1 MPKKILMKQHYS
13 SNNNHFSQL
22 KNSVFLILVI
32 LSILAVVVA
41 TLYPFNFSVP
51 DNISKRELVNSFDN
65 NSFFNDQVN
74 NVLLFLPLGFGLT
87 GLLQRKAKLIVQ
99 IIAAI
104 LASAALS
111 SSVELL
117 QILVPSRTPTPADI
131 FNNSFGGFLGL
142 ICFYIWNSKSF
153 KAILQR
159 IENSQASNSISK
171 ITLFFAGYIILT
183 FLLTI
188 PWQATTNL
196 SGWNSSFPLIIG
208 NERTA
213 DRGWEGNIS
222 ELNITNRA
230 FSQNQVKQ
238 LFSQSNNFPTQ
249 GDSLLASYEFNGQ
262 APYKDKTGKQP
273 DLVWQGES
281 TTQNQNKV
289 FISPNRWLQ
298 TATPVTS
305 LTESISKTSKF
316 TISTTL
322 TTTKTEQ
329 NGPARIIS
337 LSNDSFRRNF
347 TLGQQGSDLVFRVR
361 TPLTGANAADV
372 KLDVPGVFKDA
383 KPHHIVITYSK
394 SSLIIYVD
402 NIANIHT
409 LNLLDLIPKEKR
421 FFYYGLTFIPLGLC
435 LALLTTLAKRKINF
449 YRFMLPAGII
459 LPSLILEGILVQE
472 SGKSISPKNLFM
484 GILFTAGTMLILK
497 ARTGSSEQLSV
508 NSEQ

>member
-1 MPKKILMKQHYS
+1 MPYNLFMKQHYNS
-13 SNNNHFSQL
+13 QTDRSNQL
-22 KNSVFLILVI
+22 SNSVFLFLVI
-32 LSILAVVVA
+32 FSILAVVVA
-41 TLYPFNFSVP
+41 TLYPFNFSLP

-74 NVLLFLPLGFGLT
+74 NVILFLPLGFGLT
-87 GLLQRKAKLIVQ
+87 GLLQTKKAKLIWQ
-99 IIAAI
+99 IVAVI

-142 ICFYIWNSKSF
+142 ICFYIWNSQSF

-159 IENSQASNSISK
+159 IEDSKASNSINK
-171 ITLFFAGYIILT
+171 ITLFFTGYIILT

-196 SGWNSSFPLIIG
+196 SGWNPSFPLIIG

-222 ELNITNRA
+222 ELNITNQA
-230 FSQNQVKQ
+230 FTQNQVKQ
-238 LFSQSNNFPTQ
+238 VFSSNNNFPIQ
-249 GDSLLASYEFNGQ
+249 ADSLIASYDFTGQ

-273 DLVWQGES
+273 DFLWNGES
-281 TTQNQNKV
+281 TTQNENQNQV

-298 TATPVTS
+298 TATPVKS
-305 LTESISKTSKF
+305 LSESISKTSEF

-322 TTTKTEQ
+322 TTTNTEQ

-361 TPLTGANAADV
+361 TPLTGANASDV
-372 KLDVPGVFKDA
+372 KLEVPLVFKDA
-383 KPHHIVITYSK
+383 KPHQIVITYSK

-435 LALLTTLAKRKINF
+435 LALLTTLARRKIKF
-449 YRFMLPAGII
+449 YRVMLPAGII

-472 SGKSISPKNLFM
+472 SGKSINPKNLFL

-497 ARTGSSEQLSV
+497 ARTG
-508 NSEQ
+508 NSEK

>member
-1 MPKKILMKQHYS
+1 MNQ
-13 SNNNHFSQL
+13 NNNSQSNHYSQL

-32 LSILAVVVA
+32 FSILAVVVA
-41 TLYPFNFSVP
+41 TLYPFNFSLP

-87 GLLQRKAKLIVQ
+87 GLLQRRKANLILQ
-99 IIAAI
+99 IVAVII
-104 LASAALS
+104 ASAALS

-142 ICFYIWNSKSF
+142 ICFYIWNSKGF
-153 KAILQR
+153 KAILQG
-159 IENSQASNSISK
+159 IEDSKASNSISK
-171 ITLFFAGYIILT
+171 ITLFFTGYIILT

-196 SGWNSSFPLIIG
+196 SGWNPSFPLIIG
-208 NERTA
+208 NEKTA
-213 DRGWEGNIS
+213 DRGWEGYIS
-222 ELNITNRA
+222 ELNITNKALSR
-230 FSQNQVKQ
+230 NQVKQ
-238 LFSQSNNFPTQ
+238 VFSQSNNFPNI
-249 GDSLLASYEFNGQ
+249 GDSLIASYEFTGK
-262 APYKDKTGKQP
+262 APYKDKAGKQP
-273 DLVWQGES
+273 DLLWQGES
-281 TTQNQNKV
+281 ATENQNQV

-298 TATPVTS
+298 TATPVES
-305 LTESISKTSKF
+305 LSENISKTSEF

-322 TTTKTEQ
+322 TTTNTEQ

-337 LSNDSFRRNF
+337 LSNDVFRRNF
-347 TLGQQGSDLVFRVR
+347 TLAQQGSDLVFRVR
-361 TPLTGANAADV
+361 TPLTGANASDV
-372 KLDVPGVFKDA
+372 KLEVPGVFKDA
-383 KPHHIVITYSK
+383 KPHQIVINYSK

-435 LALLTTLAKRKINF
+435 LALLTTLARRKINF
-449 YRFMLPAGII
+449 YRLMLPAGII

-472 SGKSISPKNLFM
+472 SGKSINPKNLFL
-484 GILFTAGTMLILK
+484 GVLFTAGTMLILK
-497 ARTGSSEQLSV
+497 ARAGSSEELGVRS
-508 NSEQ
+508 

>member
-1 MPKKILMKQHYS
+1 MIAYNLFMKQHYS
-13 SNNNHFSQL
+13 SKNNRYSQL
-22 KNSVFLILVI
+22 RNSVFLILVI
-32 LSILAVVVA
+32 FSILAVVVA
-41 TLYPFNFSVP
+41 TLYPFNFSLP

-87 GLLQRKAKLIVQ
+87 GLLQRKAKLVVQ

-131 FNNSFGGFLGL
+131 FNNSCGGFLGL

-159 IENSQASNSISK
+159 IETSKASNSISK
-171 ITLFFAGYIILT
+171 ITLFFTGYIILT

-196 SGWNSSFPLIIG
+196 SGWNPNFPLIIG

-222 ELNITNRA
+222 ELNITNKA

-238 LFSQSNNFPTQ
+238 VFSQSNNFPTQ
-249 GDSLLASYEFNGQ
+249 GDSLIASYDFTGK
-262 APYKDKTGKQP
+262 APYKDKAGKQP
-273 DLVWQGES
+273 DLLWQGES
-281 TTQNQNKV
+281 TTQNENQV

-298 TATPVTS
+298 TATPVES
-305 LTESISKTSKF
+305 LSESIRKTSEF
-316 TISTTL
+316 TIFTTL
-322 TTTKTEQ
+322 TTTNTEQ
-329 NGPARIIS
+329 TGPARIIS

-347 TLGQQGSDLVFRVR
+347 TLGQQASDLVFRVR

-372 KLDVPGVFKDA
+372 KLQVPNVFKDA
-383 KPHHIVITYSK
+383 KPHQIVITYSK

-435 LALLTTLAKRKINF
+435 LALLTTLARRKINF
-449 YRFMLPAGII
+449 YRLMLPAGII

-472 SGKSISPKNLFM
+472 SGKNISPKNLFL

-497 ARTGSSEQLSV
+497 ARTG

>member
-1 MPKKILMKQHYS
+1 MKQHYS
-13 SNNNHFSQL
+13 SL
-22 KNSVFLILVI
+22 KNQLSNPISKYLILVI
-32 LSILAVVVA
+32 FSILAVLIA
-41 TLYPFNFSVP
+41 TLYPFNFSLP
-51 DNISKRELVNSFDN
+51 DSISKRGLVNSFDN
-65 NSFFNDQVN
+65 NSFFQDQVN

-87 GLLQRKAKLIVQ
+87 GLLQKRKAKLILQ
-99 IIAAI
+99 IAAAF

-111 SSVELL
+111 STVELL
-117 QILVPSRTPTPADI
+117 QIMVPSRTPTPADI

-153 KAILQR
+153 KAILQK
-159 IENSQASNSISK
+159 IETSNASNSISK
-171 ITLFFAGYIILT
+171 ITLFFTGYIILI
-183 FLLTI
+183 FLITI

-196 SGWNSSFPLIIG
+196 SGWNPSFPLIVG

-213 DRGWEGNIS
+213 DRGWEGYIS
-222 ELNITNRA
+222 ELNITNEA

-238 LFSQSNNFPTQ
+238 VFSQSNNFQ
-249 GDSLLASYEFNGQ
+249 NLGDSLVASYQFTGK

-273 DLVWQGES
+273 DLLWNGEL
-281 TTQNQNKV
+281 TNQNEKGV
-289 FISPNRWLQ
+289 LLSRDRWLQ

-305 LTESISKTSKF
+305 LSESISKTSEF

-322 TTTKTEQ
+322 TTTKPEQ
-329 NGPARIIS
+329 SGPARIIS

-347 TLGQQGSDLVFRVR
+347 TLGQQESDLVFRVR

-372 KLDVPGVFKDA
+372 KLQVPGVFSDR

-394 SSLIIYVD
+394 SSLIIYID

-421 FFYYGLTFIPLGLC
+421 FFYYGLTFIPFGLC
-435 LALLTTLAKRKINF
+435 LALLTTLARRKINF
-449 YRFMLPAGII
+449 YRLMLPAGIL
-459 LPSLILEGILVQE
+459 LPSLILEGTLVQE
-472 SGKSISPKNLFM
+472 SGKDISPKNLLL

-497 ARTGSSEQLSV
+497 ARTG
-508 NSEQ
+508 NSDQ

>member
-1 MPKKILMKQHYS
+1 MNQYF
-13 SNNNHFSQL
+13 NSQKHRFNQL
-22 KNSVFLILVI
+22 SNSVYLFLVI
-32 LSILAVVVA
+32 FSILAVVIA
-41 TLYPFNFSVP
+41 TLYPFNFSLP

-74 NVLLFLPLGFGLT
+74 NVILFLPLGFGLT
-87 GLLQRKAKLIVQ
+87 GLLQTKNAKLIWQ
-99 IIAAI
+99 IVAVI

-142 ICFYIWNSKSF
+142 ILFYIWNSKGF

-159 IENSQASNSISK
+159 IEDSKASNSISK
-171 ITLFFAGYIILT
+171 ITLFFTGYIILT

-188 PWQATTNL
+188 PWQAITNL
-196 SGWNSSFPLIIG
+196 SGWNPSFPLIVG

-213 DRGWEGNIS
+213 ERGWEGYIS
-222 ELNITNRA
+222 ELNITNQA
-230 FSQNQVKQ
+230 LSQNQIKQ
-238 LFSQSNNFPTQ
+238 VFDRSNNFANL
-249 GDSLLASYEFNGQ
+249 GDSLIASYDFTGN
-262 APYKDKTGKQP
+262 APYKDKAGKQP
-273 DLVWQGES
+273 DLLWQG
-281 TTQNQNKV
+281 TQNQNQNQNEDRV

-298 TATPVTS
+298 TPTPVES
-305 LTESISKTSKF
+305 LSKNIGKTSEF

-322 TTTKTEQ
+322 TTTKTDQ

-361 TPLTGANAADV
+361 TPLTGANASDV
-372 KLDVPGVFKDA
+372 KLEVPSVFKDE
-383 KPHHIVITYSK
+383 KPHQIVINYSK

-402 NIANIHT
+402 NIKNIHT

-435 LALLTTLAKRKINF
+435 LALLTTLARRKINF
-449 YRFMLPAGII
+449 YRLMLPAGII

-472 SGKSISPKNLFM
+472 SGKSINPKNLFL

-497 ARTGSSEQLSV
+497 ARTG
-508 NSEQ
+508 NSEELGVKS

>member
-1 MPKKILMKQHYS
+1 MKQRYS
-13 SNNNHFSQL
+13 SKNNHFSQL
-22 KNSVFLILVI
+22 RNSVFLILVI
-32 LSILAVVVA
+32 FSILAVVVA
-41 TLYPFNFSVP
+41 TLYPFNFSIP
-51 DNISKRELVNSFDN
+51 DNLSKRELVNSFDN

-159 IENSQASNSISK
+159 IENSQASNSIGK
-171 ITLFFAGYIILT
+171 ITLFFTGYIILT

-213 DRGWEGNIS
+213 DRSWEGYIS
-222 ELNITNRA
+222 KLSITNRA

-238 LFSQSNNFPTQ
+238 VFSQSNNFPTQ
-249 GDSLLASYEFNGQ
+249 GDSLVASYEFNGK
-262 APYKDKTGKQP
+262 APYKDKAGKQP

-305 LTESISKTSKF
+305 LSKSISKTSKF

-347 TLGQQGSDLVFRVR
+347 TLGTTR
-361 TPLTGANAADV
+361 
-372 KLDVPGVFKDA
+372 
-383 KPHHIVITYSK
+383 
-394 SSLIIYVD
+394 
-402 NIANIHT
+402 
-409 LNLLDLIPKEKR
+409 KR
-421 FFYYGLTFIPLGLC
+421 F
-435 LALLTTLAKRKINF
+435 
-449 YRFMLPAGII
+449 
-459 LPSLILEGILVQE
+459 
-472 SGKSISPKNLFM
+472 SIS
-484 GILFTAGTMLILK
+484 
-497 ARTGSSEQLSV
+497 S
-508 NSEQ
+508 